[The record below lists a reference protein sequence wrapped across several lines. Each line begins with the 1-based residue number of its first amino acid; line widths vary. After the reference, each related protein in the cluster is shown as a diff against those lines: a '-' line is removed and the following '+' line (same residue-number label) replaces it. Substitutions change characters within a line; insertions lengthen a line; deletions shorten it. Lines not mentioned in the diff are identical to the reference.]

1 MATQWAAED
10 GKVGPKKWFTTDKCM
25 IKISDLKFSQS
36 CHHMFTIKKKEP
48 GKQSHRI
55 YQLSFLLNRLILN
68 SFHFLVDSG
77 KELSRNSSTAFQ
89 FKSTH
94 KTQISRI
101 SKWMAEN
108 TKKAHEASVMV
119 RFVNKGLCGPLRS
132 FIFQTEV
139 RQFRFWEQ
147 VLRNMP
153 WVLLLK

>member
-10 GKVGPKKWFTTDKCM
+10 GKVGPKKWFPTDKCM
-25 IKISDLKFSQS
+25 IKISDVKFSQRVAIIRLQLK
-36 CHHMFTIKKKEP
+36 TEP
-48 GKQSHRI
+48 VKQSHRI
-55 YQLSFLLNRLILN
+55 YQLSFLLNSLILN
-68 SFHFLVDSG
+68 SFHFRVDSG
-77 KELSRNSSTAFQ
+77 KELSRKSSTAFQ

-108 TKKAHEASVMV
+108 TKKTHEASVMV

-132 FIFQTEV
+132 FIFQIEM